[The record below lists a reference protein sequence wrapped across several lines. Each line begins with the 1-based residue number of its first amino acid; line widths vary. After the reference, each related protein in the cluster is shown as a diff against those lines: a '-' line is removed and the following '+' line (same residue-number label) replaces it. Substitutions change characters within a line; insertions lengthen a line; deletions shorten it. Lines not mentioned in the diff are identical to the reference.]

1 MKPLRSVE
9 HKGNYGNHWGNL
21 KDHDGIIKFDFDVSD
36 LSKDL
41 HLTLNAYDM
50 DFSDEMKLVLNG
62 KTIDHLD
69 KTGNNGTTAQG
80 FILSG
85 SDLEIGSNEL
95 TFTNKNAKWH
105 WGVGQ
110 ISLSTGPKIDETLTV
125 GGNTS
130 GNYGNHWGN
139 LKDHDGI
146 IKFDFDVSDLSKDLH
161 LTLNAY
167 DMDFSDEMKLVLN
180 GKTIDHL
187 DKTGNNGTTAQGF
200 ILSSS
205 DLVTGLNELT
215 FTNKN
220 AKWHWGVGQISLSTG
235 PKIDETLTV
244 GGNASG
250 NYGNHWGNLKDHD
263 GIIKFDFDV
272 SDLSKDLH
280 LTLNAYDMDFSDEMK
295 LVLNGKTIDHLD
307 KTGNNGTTA
316 QAFILSSSD
325 LETGK

>member
-1 MKPLRSVE
+1 M
-9 HKGNYGNHWGNL
+9 
-21 KDHDGIIKFDFDVSD
+21 
-36 LSKDL
+36 
-41 HLTLNAYDM
+41 
-50 DFSDEMKLVLNG
+50 
-62 KTIDHLD
+62 
-69 KTGNNGTTAQG
+69 
-80 FILSG
+80 
-85 SDLEIGSNEL
+85 

-187 DKTGNNGTTAQGF
+187 DKTGNNGTTAQAF

-220 AKWHWGVGQISLSTG
+220 AKWHWGVGQISLLLVQKLMKPLRSV
-235 PKIDETLTV
+235 ETQV
-244 GGNASG
+244 A
-250 NYGNHWGNLKDHD
+250 
-263 GIIKFDFDV
+263 
-272 SDLSKDLH
+272 
-280 LTLNAYDMDFSDEMK
+280 
-295 LVLNGKTIDHLD
+295 
-307 KTGNNGTTA
+307 TTA
-316 QAFILSSSD
+316 ITGATSKTMMELSNLTSMS
-325 LETGK
+325 LIYLRTST